1 MDIGIL
7 QAGAPPKGLQDR
19 YGSYGNMFR
28 RLLGPAFHFEVFE
41 VQHGQFPDDAST
53 CAAFLITGS
62 AAGVYDGDPWIS
74 RAEAFVREAAGSR
87 PMLGI
92 CFGHQ
97 LMAQAL
103 GGKVAKAANG
113 WGVGLH
119 RYEIR
124 TKASWMDG
132 TASFALPVSH
142 QDQVE
147 ALGPE
152 GRLLAGNTFT
162 PFGMVDYPALRAMS
176 LQAHPEFEPD
186 YTKALI
192 EARRGTAIDS
202 ERADAAIASLK
213 EPNDRRRVEV
223 WLRRFLNTA

>member
-7 QAGAPPKGLQDR
+7 QAGAPPKGLHDR

-28 RLLGPAFHFEVFE
+28 RLLGPAFRFEIFE
-41 VQHGQFPDDAST
+41 IQQGHFPDADST

-62 AAGVYDGDPWIS
+62 AAGVYDAEPWIA

-103 GGKVAKAANG
+103 GGKVAKSPKG

-147 ALGPE
+147 TMAPGS
-152 GRLLAGNTFT
+152 RLLAGNAFT
-162 PFGMVDYPALRAMS
+162 PIGMVDYPALRAMS

-186 YTKALI
+186 YAKALI
-192 EARRGTAIDS
+192 EARRGAAIDQD
-202 ERADAAIASLK
+202 RADAAVASLK